1 MPEVPLKMLN
11 SRKKSHSGK
20 CFKRL
25 SFIQSDYYLGLQIVV
40 FSLVSAAFT
49 NIYITQPVLP
59 VISSEFGVS
68 ETRASLTI
76 SMVVLGIAISNL
88 PFGKISDRYPIKPI
102 ILCGGLIVTV
112 CGFLCAFTH
121 SMPLL
126 ISARFLQGLF
136 IPSLTTCLAAY
147 LAQSL
152 PAERLNVVM
161 GSYVSATVVG
171 GLGGRLLGGWI
182 HPPLHWRYAFLSAST
197 ILFVATLAA
206 GLWLPRQ
213 TAGKASENKDPGFIS
228 LLRQKALLK
237 IFFVAFASFF
247 VFSSTFNYLPFYISA
262 PPFNASTRLITQL
275 YLSYIVG
282 VIMGPLAGK
291 AANRIGSGTTMTAG
305 AVIFGLSLSITLIHS
320 LVAIIISL
328 AGICAGF
335 FAVHASAVGALNQK
349 LRVSRGRAN
358 SLYVLF
364 YYLGGYSGITS
375 SGLAYES
382 GGWSSVILLGSLML
396 LIPLMTG
403 LSEMRLHHRKRLHSN
418 NK

>member
-1 MPEVPLKMLN
+1 MKEKGRHFGGLFRRRPFVTIN
-11 SRKKSHSGK
+11 
-20 CFKRL
+20 
-25 SFIQSDYYLGLQIVV
+25 YYLGLQIVV

-59 VISSEFGVS
+59 IISDEFGIS

-102 ILCGGLIVTV
+102 ILCGGVIVTL
-112 CGFLCAFTH
+112 CGFLCALTH
-121 SMPLL
+121 NIFLL
-126 ISARFLQGLF
+126 IGARFFQGLF

-147 LAQSL
+147 LAKNL
-152 PAERLNVVM
+152 PVQRLNVVM

-182 HPPLHWRYAFLSAST
+182 HPPLHWRYAFISAST
-197 ILFVATLAA
+197 ILLLATIAA
-206 GLWLPRQ
+206 HVWLSEHVPDGRAKQ
-213 TAGKASENKDPGFIS
+213 TGPGFIA
-228 LLRQKALLK
+228 LLMRRDLLK
-237 IFFVAFASFF
+237 ILFVAFASFF

-262 PPFNASTRLITQL
+262 PPFNASTRIITQL

-291 AANRIGSGTTMTAG
+291 LANRIGSGTTMAIG
-305 AVIFGLSLSITLIHS
+305 AVVFGLSLYITLIHS
-320 LVAIIISL
+320 MAAIVISL

-335 FAVHASAVGALNQK
+335 FAVHASAVGSLNQK
-349 LRVSRGRAN
+349 LDVSRGRAN

-364 YYLGGYSGITS
+364 YYLGGYSGITL
-375 SGLAYES
+375 SGWAYES
-382 GGWSSVILLGSLML
+382 GGWSSVIILGSLML
-396 LIPLMTG
+396 LIPLATG
-403 LSEMRLHHRKRLHSN
+403 ISEIPFTSFSTKS
-418 NK
+418 

>member
-1 MPEVPLKMLN
+1 MSEVPLKILD
-11 SRKKSHSGK
+11 SREKSHFSK
-20 CFKRL
+20 LFKRRPL
-25 SFIQSDYYLGLQIVV
+25 IKSNYYLGLQIVV

-68 ETRASLTI
+68 EMWASFTI

-102 ILCGGLIVTV
+102 ILCGGLIVTM

-121 SMPLL
+121 SILLL

-152 PAERLNVVM
+152 PIERLNVVM

-182 HPPLHWRYAFLSAST
+182 HPPLHWRYAFVSAST
-197 ILFVATLAA
+197 ILFLATLAA

-213 TAGKASENKDPGFIS
+213 TAGKESENKGPGFIS
-228 LLRQKALLK
+228 LLRQKSLLK
-237 IFFVAFASFF
+237 ILFVAFSSFF

-262 PPFNASTRLITQL
+262 PPFNASTQLITQL

-291 AANRIGSGTTMTAG
+291 LANRIGSGTTMAVG

-349 LRVSRGRAN
+349 LTVSRGRAN

-364 YYLGGYSGITS
+364 YYLGGYSGITT
-375 SGLAYES
+375 SGFAYES
-382 GGWSSVILLGSLML
+382 GGWSSVIILGSLML
-396 LIPLMTG
+396 LIPLTTG
-403 LSEMRLHHRKRLHSN
+403 LSEMKWKKNRQ
-418 NK
+418 

>member
-1 MPEVPLKMLN
+1 MPEVPLKTIN
-11 SRKKSHSGK
+11 SSRDSHSDTF
-20 CFKRL
+20 FKRHAFL
-25 SFIQSDYYLGLQIVV
+25 KIDYYLGLQIIV

-68 ETRASLTI
+68 ETGASFTI

-88 PFGKISDRYPIKPI
+88 PFGKISDRYSIKPI
-102 ILCGGLIVTV
+102 ILCGGLIVSV
-112 CGFLCAFTH
+112 CGVMCALTH
-121 SMPLL
+121 SIYLL
-126 ISARFLQGLF
+126 IGARFLQGLF
-136 IPSLTTCLAAY
+136 IPALTTCLAAY
-147 LAQSL
+147 LAQNL

-182 HPPLHWRYAFLSAST
+182 HPPLHWRYAFLSASG
-197 ILFVATLAA
+197 ILLAA
-206 GLWLPRQ
+206 TVAASIWLPAQ
-213 TAGKASENKDPGFIS
+213 AAEKASERKGPGFFS
-228 LLRQKALLK
+228 LLQRRDLLK

-291 AANRIGSGTTMTAG
+291 AANRIGSGATMTAG
-305 AVIFGLSLSITLIHS
+305 AIIFSGALYITLIHS
-320 LVAIIISL
+320 MWAIIASL

-335 FAVHASAVGALNQK
+335 FAVHASAVGSLNQK
-349 LRVSRGRAN
+349 LAVSRGRAN

-364 YYLGGYSGITS
+364 YYLGGYSGITI
-375 SGLAYES
+375 SGWAYES
-382 GGWSSVILLGSLML
+382 GGWTSVVILGSLML
-396 LIPLMTG
+396 LIPLVTG
-403 LSEMRLHHRKRLHSN
+403 FSEMRIRHKLS
-418 NK
+418 